1 MSPLTSTRLRI
12 RRLPSALSMCPSGWT
27 VRLAGISDAPVPV
40 SYDTG
45 TGASVMPASLAVQ
58 PLGHI
63 ESAES
68 KRRIRNLVEVSGLI
82 DHLVQ
87 LKPRPATEDEILR
100 LHTREYVERIKK
112 LSSEAGGEAG
122 EETPFGPG
130 SYEIALLAAGGCI
143 TAVDAVLDG
152 KVDNAYAL
160 VRPPGHHAEKDQGRG
175 FCIFG
180 NTALAAVHARQ
191 ARGLARVAIVD
202 WDVHHGNGTE
212 HAFYSDPAVLTLSIH
227 QDNNYPP
234 ASGAI
239 SATGEGAG
247 RGYNINIPLPP
258 GSGVGAYVATF
269 ERVVAPALRAF
280 RPELILIAS
289 GLDASAMDPLA
300 SMMMTSEGYRTLT
313 RIVLAVARDVCGG
326 RLVACH
332 EGGYSPAYV
341 PYCGLAIIEELA
353 GIRTGLDD
361 PLLGLLAGF
370 GGQEIQPHQEVVV
383 EQAAKL
389 AAGLLPAAHRARD

>member
-1 MSPLTSTRLRI
+1 MTTGFLWHELY
-12 RRLPSALSMCPSGWT
+12 AWH
-27 VRLAGISDAPVPV
+27 
-40 SYDTG
+40 DTG
-45 TGASVMPASLAVQ
+45 TGAWVMPAGLTVQ
-58 PLGHI
+58 PFGHI
-63 ESAES
+63 ESADS

-122 EETPFGPG
+122 EETPFGRG

-160 VRPPGHHAEKDQGRG
+160 VRPPGHHAERDQGRG

-180 NTALAAVHARQ
+180 NTALAAMHARQ
-191 ARGLARVAIVD
+191 ARGLSRVAIVD

-212 HAFYSDPAVLTLSIH
+212 HAFYSDPTLLTLSIH

-239 SATGEGAG
+239 SDTGDGAG
-247 RGYNINIPLPP
+247 RGYNINVPLPP

-313 RIVLAVARDVCGG
+313 RIVLAVARGVCGG

-383 EQAAKL
+383 QQAAKL

>member
-1 MSPLTSTRLRI
+1 VTTGFLWHELY
-12 RRLPSALSMCPSGWT
+12 AWH
-27 VRLAGISDAPVPV
+27 
-40 SYDTG
+40 DTG
-45 TGASVMPASLAVQ
+45 TGAWVMPAGLTVQ
-58 PLGHI
+58 PFGHI
-63 ESAES
+63 ESADS

-100 LHTREYVERIKK
+100 LHTKEYVERIKK

-122 EETPFGPG
+122 EETPFGRG

-143 TAVDAVLDG
+143 TAVDAVLDAR
-152 KVDNAYAL
+152 VDNAYAL
-160 VRPPGHHAEKDQGRG
+160 VRPPGHHAERDRGRG

-180 NTALAAVHARQ
+180 NIALAALHARQ
-191 ARGLARVAIVD
+191 ARGLSRVAIVD

-212 HAFYSDPAVLTLSIH
+212 HAFYSDPTVLTLSIH

-239 SATGEGAG
+239 TDTGEDAG
-247 RGYNINIPLPP
+247 RGYNINVPLPP
-258 GSGVGAYVATF
+258 GSGVGAYIATF
-269 ERVVAPALRAF
+269 ERVVVPALTAF

-300 SMMMTSEGYRTLT
+300 SMMMTSDGYRTLT
-313 RIVLAVARDVCGG
+313 RTVLAVARDVCGG

-361 PLLGLLAGF
+361 PLLGLLAAF
-370 GGQEIQPHQEVVV
+370 GGQEIQPHQEAVVRR
-383 EQAAKL
+383 AAKL
-389 AAGLLPAAHRARD
+389 AAGLSPAAHRASD

>member
-1 MSPLTSTRLRI
+1 MGELTTGFVWHELY
-12 RRLPSALSMCPSGWT
+12 MWH
-27 VRLAGISDAPVPV
+27 
-40 SYDTG
+40 DTG
-45 TGASVMPASLAVQ
+45 TSASVMPASLTVE

-63 ESAES
+63 ESPDS
-68 KRRIRNLVEVSGLI
+68 KRRIRNLLEVSGLL
-82 DHLVQ
+82 DKLVQ

-112 LSSEAGGEAG
+112 MSSAAGGDAG
-122 EETPFGPG
+122 EETPFGRG

-152 KVDNAYAL
+152 KVDNVYAL

-180 NTALAAVHARQ
+180 NTALAAMHSRQ

-212 HAFYSDPAVLTLSIH
+212 HAFYADPTVLTISIH
-227 QDNNYPP
+227 QDNNYPLG
-234 ASGAI
+234 SGALTD
-239 SATGEGAG
+239 TGSGAG
-247 RGYNINIPLPP
+247 QGYNINVPLPP

-269 ERVVAPALRAF
+269 DRVVAPALAAF
-280 RPELILIAS
+280 RPDLILIAS

-300 SMMMTSEGYRTLT
+300 SMMMTSDGYRKLT
-313 RIVLAVARDVCGG
+313 QTVLAVARDVCGG
-326 RLVACH
+326 RVVACH

-341 PYCGLAIIEELA
+341 PYCGLAVIEELA
-353 GIRTGLDD
+353 GVRTGLDD
-361 PLLGLLAGF
+361 PLLELLGAM
-370 GGQEIQPHQEVVV
+370 GGQELQPHQEAVVG
-383 EQAAKL
+383 EAAKL
-389 AAGLLPAAHRARD
+389 AVGLRAAAR

>member
-1 MSPLTSTRLRI
+1 VTTGFLWHELY
-12 RRLPSALSMCPSGWT
+12 AWH
-27 VRLAGISDAPVPV
+27 
-40 SYDTG
+40 DTG
-45 TGASVMPASLAVQ
+45 TGAWVMPAGLTVQ

-63 ESAES
+63 ESADG

-82 DHLVQ
+82 DQLVQ

-122 EETPFGPG
+122 EETPFGRG

-143 TAVDAVLDG
+143 TAVDAVLDSR
-152 KVDNAYAL
+152 VDNAYAL
-160 VRPPGHHAEKDQGRG
+160 VRPPGHHAERDRGRG

-180 NTALAAVHARQ
+180 NIALAAMHARQ
-191 ARGLARVAIVD
+191 ARGLSRVAIVD

-212 HAFYSDPAVLTLSIH
+212 HAFYSDPSVLTLSIH

-239 SATGEGAG
+239 TDTGEGAG
-247 RGYNINIPLPP
+247 RGYNINVPLPP
-258 GSGVGAYVATF
+258 GSGVGAYIATF
-269 ERVVAPALRAF
+269 ERVVAPALTAF

-300 SMMMTSEGYRTLT
+300 SMMMTSDGYRALT
-313 RIVLAVARDVCGG
+313 RTVLAVARDVCGG

-361 PLLGLLAGF
+361 PLLGLLAAF
-370 GGQEIQPHQEVVV
+370 GGQEIQPHQEAVVR
-383 EQAAKL
+383 QAAKL
-389 AAGLLPAAHRARD
+389 AAGLSPAAHRARD

>member
-1 MSPLTSTRLRI
+1 VTTGFLWHELY
-12 RRLPSALSMCPSGWT
+12 AWH
-27 VRLAGISDAPVPV
+27 
-40 SYDTG
+40 DTG
-45 TGASVMPASLAVQ
+45 TGAWVMPAALTVQ

-63 ESAES
+63 ESAEG

-87 LKPRPATEDEILR
+87 LRPRPATEDEILR

-112 LSSEAGGEAG
+112 LSSQAGGEAG
-122 EETPFGPG
+122 EETPFGRG

-143 TAVDAVLDG
+143 TAVDAVLDAR
-152 KVDNAYAL
+152 VDNAYAL

-180 NTALAAVHARQ
+180 NIALAAMHARQ
-191 ARGLARVAIVD
+191 ARGLSRVAIVD

-212 HAFYSDPAVLTLSIH
+212 HAFYSDPTVLTLSIH

-239 SATGEGAG
+239 TATGEGAG

-269 ERVVAPALRAF
+269 ERVVVPALMAF

-313 RIVLAVARDVCGG
+313 RTVLAVARDVCGG

-353 GIRTGLDD
+353 GLRTGLDD

-370 GGQEIQPHQEVVV
+370 GGQEIQPHQEAVVR
-383 EQAAKL
+383 QAAKL
-389 AAGLLPAAHRARD
+389 AAGLSPAAHQAPD

>member
-1 MSPLTSTRLRI
+1 VSTGFVWHELY
-12 RRLPSALSMCPSGWT
+12 AWH
-27 VRLAGISDAPVPV
+27 
-40 SYDTG
+40 DTG
-45 TGASVMPASLAVQ
+45 TGAWVMPAGLTVQ
-58 PLGHI
+58 PLAHI

-68 KRRIRNLVEVSGLI
+68 KRRIRNLVEVSGLL

-87 LKPRPATEDEILR
+87 LKPRPATRDEVLR
-100 LHTREYVERIKK
+100 LHTREYVERIERM
-112 LSSEAGGEAG
+112 SAEAGGEAG
-122 EETPFGPG
+122 EEAPFGRG

-152 KVDNAYAL
+152 KVENAYAL
-160 VRPPGHHAEKDQGRG
+160 VRPPGHHAEKDRGRG

-180 NTALAAVHARQ
+180 NTALAAMHARQ

-212 HAFYSDPAVLTLSIH
+212 HAFYSDPTVLTISIH

-234 ASGAI
+234 GSGAI
-239 SATGEGAG
+239 TDVGEGAG
-247 RGYNINIPLPP
+247 RGYNINVPLPA

-269 ERVVAPALRAF
+269 EQVVVPALEAF
-280 RPELILIAS
+280 RPELILVAS

-300 SMMMTSEGYRTLT
+300 SMMMTSDGYRTLT
-313 RIVLAVARDVCGG
+313 KTVLSVAREVCGG

-353 GIRTGLDD
+353 GMRTAIED
-361 PLLGLLAGF
+361 PVLGLLAGF
-370 GGQEIQPHQEVVV
+370 GGQEIQPHQQAVVS
-383 EQAAKL
+383 QAARL
-389 AAGLLPAAHRARD
+389 AAMLQPAVS